1 MIFEHTENVYFSKK
15 IEEEIKNNKMI
26 EKLSQEA
33 NGLPRFGHLSADN
46 MFGIGYEAVKPED
59 IPNFLDESGLL
70 KKRKARM
77 GKNNSVKKIDEEQIL
92 KRFEYTV
99 QEYIRF
105 YDFYK
110 NQEVSEENTEAFYV
124 MLQTKLMILRKYDY
138 NREDVYLSNVF
149 DAIDKMYPEVGEN
162 INILREKF
170 EKLNNYYME
179 VILSDGTSLNLY
191 KAIEDVLYGLY
202 LHADPDKIE
211 RLLKTN
217 KNVYLI
223 SKTDYELYDVY
234 RSVFSK
240 GLVMEL
246 ITKTVLFIGFGFAD
260 PNLDRFISI
269 VRHTFEKYSPPTHYC
284 FMRSVSYE
292 DYLDEKGNLT
302 RQKKI
307 EFEQDKKLQDL
318 KIRSMKGYGIHTILV
333 DDFTQ
338 ITAMLKYIRD
348 KYTLNKVFISGALDP
363 NDSHNYGC
371 HFDEPYNINF
381 KNGEWFI
388 MQLSKRIIDDGYD
401 IVNGFGVGIGNYV
414 VSGAY
419 MGGVQRGG
427 SDYVSKHLTIQPLIS
442 VEQQESDKKDEVRRK
457 LIRDCGTVIF
467 LFGKTLYEDNN
478 SKKDE
483 LDNDGTYREYEIA
496 VKEVKNVIPVGA
508 TGLTSRYI
516 YNEVYSENQNTP
528 FIDRLNAVDEN
539 INCMQ
544 LIDDIMAMI
553 ESEKRKKE
561 ENIKQ
566 TLMKD
571 AFSNDDMSHDNLPD
585 QINVFVS
592 FHFAGAN
599 QQSRLILS
607 VLDDEPGIN
616 PVKESGKISDESK
629 IEQWIDKKIKST
641 SVTILILSKGMTKSI
656 WVGREI
662 QKSIEENNKFVL
674 IDISSGQYDKDFLSQ
689 YKIGSKSLDEIY
701 PIHSVENCNEKE
713 GFADV
718 GKWVRDAVADI

>member
-1 MIFEHTENVYFSKK
+1 M
-15 IEEEIKNNKMI
+15 
-26 EKLSQEA
+26 
-33 NGLPRFGHLSADN
+33 
-46 MFGIGYEAVKPED
+46 
-59 IPNFLDESGLL
+59 
-70 KKRKARM
+70 
-77 GKNNSVKKIDEEQIL
+77 
-92 KRFEYTV
+92 
-99 QEYIRF
+99 
-105 YDFYK
+105 
-110 NQEVSEENTEAFYV
+110 
-124 MLQTKLMILRKYDY
+124 
-138 NREDVYLSNVF
+138 
-149 DAIDKMYPEVGEN
+149 
-162 INILREKF
+162 
-170 EKLNNYYME
+170 
-179 VILSDGTSLNLY
+179 
-191 KAIEDVLYGLY
+191 
-202 LHADPDKIE
+202 
-211 RLLKTN
+211 
-217 KNVYLI
+217 
-223 SKTDYELYDVY
+223 
-234 RSVFSK
+234 
-240 GLVMEL
+240 
-246 ITKTVLFIGFGFAD
+246 
-260 PNLDRFISI
+260 
-269 VRHTFEKYSPPTHYC
+269 
-284 FMRSVSYE
+284 
-292 DYLDEKGNLT
+292 
-302 RQKKI
+302 
-307 EFEQDKKLQDL
+307 
-318 KIRSMKGYGIHTILV
+318 
-333 DDFTQ
+333 
-338 ITAMLKYIRD
+338 
-348 KYTLNKVFISGALDP
+348 
-363 NDSHNYGC
+363 
-371 HFDEPYNINF
+371 
-381 KNGEWFI
+381 
-388 MQLSKRIIDDGYD
+388 
-401 IVNGFGVGIGNYV
+401 
-414 VSGAY
+414 
-419 MGGVQRGG
+419 QRGG

-442 VEQQESDKKDEVRRK
+442 VEQQDSDKKDEVRRK

-483 LDNDGTYREYEIA
+483 LDKDGTYREYEIA

-599 QQSRLILS
+599 LQSRLILS

-616 PVKESGKISDESK
+616 PVKESGKIEDKRK
-629 IEQWIDKKIKST
+629 IKQWIDRKIKST

-674 IDISSGQYDKDFLSQ
+674 VDISSGQYDKDFLSQ

>member
-1 MIFEHTENVYFSKK
+1 M
-15 IEEEIKNNKMI
+15 
-26 EKLSQEA
+26 
-33 NGLPRFGHLSADN
+33 
-46 MFGIGYEAVKPED
+46 
-59 IPNFLDESGLL
+59 
-70 KKRKARM
+70 
-77 GKNNSVKKIDEEQIL
+77 
-92 KRFEYTV
+92 
-99 QEYIRF
+99 
-105 YDFYK
+105 
-110 NQEVSEENTEAFYV
+110 
-124 MLQTKLMILRKYDY
+124 
-138 NREDVYLSNVF
+138 
-149 DAIDKMYPEVGEN
+149 
-162 INILREKF
+162 
-170 EKLNNYYME
+170 
-179 VILSDGTSLNLY
+179 
-191 KAIEDVLYGLY
+191 
-202 LHADPDKIE
+202 
-211 RLLKTN
+211 
-217 KNVYLI
+217 
-223 SKTDYELYDVY
+223 
-234 RSVFSK
+234 
-240 GLVMEL
+240 
-246 ITKTVLFIGFGFAD
+246 
-260 PNLDRFISI
+260 
-269 VRHTFEKYSPPTHYC
+269 
-284 FMRSVSYE
+284 
-292 DYLDEKGNLT
+292 
-302 RQKKI
+302 
-307 EFEQDKKLQDL
+307 
-318 KIRSMKGYGIHTILV
+318 
-333 DDFTQ
+333 
-338 ITAMLKYIRD
+338 
-348 KYTLNKVFISGALDP
+348 
-363 NDSHNYGC
+363 
-371 HFDEPYNINF
+371 
-381 KNGEWFI
+381 
-388 MQLSKRIIDDGYD
+388 
-401 IVNGFGVGIGNYV
+401 
-414 VSGAY
+414 
-419 MGGVQRGG
+419 
-427 SDYVSKHLTIQPLIS
+427 
-442 VEQQESDKKDEVRRK
+442 
-457 LIRDCGTVIF
+457 IRDCGTVIF

-483 LDNDGTYREYEIA
+483 LDKDGTYREYEIA

-599 QQSRLILS
+599 LQSRLILS

-616 PVKESGKISDESK
+616 PVKESGKIEDKRK
-629 IEQWIDKKIKST
+629 IKQWIDRKIKST

-674 IDISSGQYDKDFLSQ
+674 VDISSGQYDKDFLSQ

>member
-1 MIFEHTENVYFSKK
+1 
-15 IEEEIKNNKMI
+15 
-26 EKLSQEA
+26 
-33 NGLPRFGHLSADN
+33 
-46 MFGIGYEAVKPED
+46 MFI
-59 IPNFLDESGLL
+59 LDESEIYYMSDIRKLLEQDRLEFEADQKIKNLDNIVQALRNGRLSIFAGAGLSASSGYVNWKQL
-70 KKRKARM
+70 IKPMSDYLGLNINTDLTMIAQYYENECTREGLNRAILNEFSKVPTKNDNIEILASLPIDTYWTTNYDSIIEDTLRRN
-77 GKNNSVKKIDEEQIL
+77 GKTVDVIYEQI
-92 KRFEYTV
+92 
-99 QEYIRF
+99 Q
-105 YDFYK
+105 YK
-110 NQEVSEENTEAFYV
+110 NYTPGRDAV
-124 MLQTKLMILRKYDY
+124 
-138 NREDVYLSNVF
+138 VYKMHG
-149 DAIDKMYPEVGEN
+149 DKN
-162 INILREKF
+162 F
-170 EKLNNYYME
+170 
-179 VILSDGTSLNLY
+179 
-191 KAIEDVLYGLY
+191 
-202 LHADPDKIE
+202 PD
-211 RLLKTN
+211 RA
-217 KNVYLI
+217 VI

-292 DYLDEKGNLT
+292 DYLDEKGNL
-302 RQKKI
+302 
-307 EFEQDKKLQDL
+307 
-318 KIRSMKGYGIHTILV
+318 
-333 DDFTQ
+333 
-338 ITAMLKYIRD
+338 
-348 KYTLNKVFISGALDP
+348 
-363 NDSHNYGC
+363 
-371 HFDEPYNINF
+371 NF

-442 VEQQESDKKDEVRRK
+442 VEQQDSDKKDEVRRK

-483 LDNDGTYREYEIA
+483 LDKDGTYREYEIA

-599 QQSRLILS
+599 LQSRLILS

-616 PVKESGKISDESK
+616 PVKESGKIEDKRK
-629 IEQWIDKKIKST
+629 IKQWIDRKIKST

-674 IDISSGQYDKDFLSQ
+674 VDISSGQYDKDFLSQ

>member
-1 MIFEHTENVYFSKK
+1 MYDKK
-15 IEEEIKNNKMI
+15 DIK
-26 EKLSQEA
+26 
-33 NGLPRFGHLSADN
+33 
-46 MFGIGYEAVKPED
+46 Y
-59 IPNFLDESGLL
+59 
-70 KKRKARM
+70 
-77 GKNNSVKKIDEEQIL
+77 
-92 KRFEYTV
+92 Y
-99 QEYIRF
+99 Y
-105 YDFYK
+105 
-110 NQEVSEENTEAFYV
+110 
-124 MLQTKLMILRKYDY
+124 
-138 NREDVYLSNVF
+138 
-149 DAIDKMYPEVGEN
+149 
-162 INILREKF
+162 LREVQC
-170 EKLNNYYME
+170 KLIVNIIIGLVVFNIIFTVAYSIPFP
-179 VILSDGTSLNLY
+179 VKLKNF
-191 KAIEDVLYGLY
+191 IEDVSTGISFFSGCTVISLFSFIFKNGQNETIGNSINKG
-202 LHADPDKIE
+202 HEWIINRDIQKNK
-211 RLLKTN
+211 LLKLSRLHRIIVLTGESGSGKSVLLSNIKGAYYKNNDYFLNWGDEVCRQKNRIIILDQFERALKLSNLKSNIN
-217 KNVYLI
+217 KISSVRKKIIDVIYEQIQYKNYTPGRDAVVYKMHGDKNFPDRAVI

>member
-1 MIFEHTENVYFSKK
+1 MIRNIF
-15 IEEEIKNNKMI
+15 I
-26 EKLSQEA
+26 
-33 NGLPRFGHLSADN
+33 
-46 MFGIGYEAVKPED
+46 MFI
-59 IPNFLDESGLL
+59 LDESEIYYMSDIRKLLEQDRLEFEADQKIKNLDNIVQALRNGRLSIFAGAGLSASSGYVNWKQL
-70 KKRKARM
+70 IKPMSDYLGLNINTDLTMIAQYYENECTREGLNRAILNEFSKVPTKNDNMEILASLPIDTYWTTNYDSIIEDTLLRN
-77 GKNNSVKKIDEEQIL
+77 GKTVDVIYEQI
-92 KRFEYTV
+92 
-99 QEYIRF
+99 Q
-105 YDFYK
+105 YK
-110 NQEVSEENTEAFYV
+110 NYTPGRDAV
-124 MLQTKLMILRKYDY
+124 
-138 NREDVYLSNVF
+138 VYKMHG
-149 DAIDKMYPEVGEN
+149 DK
-162 INILREKF
+162 KF
-170 EKLNNYYME
+170 
-179 VILSDGTSLNLY
+179 
-191 KAIEDVLYGLY
+191 
-202 LHADPDKIE
+202 PD
-211 RLLKTN
+211 RA
-217 KNVYLI
+217 VI

-338 ITAMLKYIRD
+338 ITAMLNYIRD

-363 NDSHNYGC
+363 KSPHSYRGYFNRKPRNSK
-371 HFDEPYNINF
+371 F

-388 MQLSKRIIDDGYD
+388 MQLAKRIIDDGYD
-401 IVNGFGVGIGNYV
+401 IVNGFGVGIGNYI

-419 MGGVQRGG
+419 MGGSQRGG

-442 VEQQESDKKDEVRRK
+442 VEQQERDKKDEVRRK

-483 LDNDGTYREYEIA
+483 LDKDGTYLEYEIA
-496 VKEVKNVIPVGA
+496 VEEAKNIIPVGA

-516 YNEVYSENQNTP
+516 YNEVYRENKHKS
-528 FIDRLNAVDEN
+528 FIDRLNKEN
-539 INCMQ
+539 INSMQ
-544 LIDDIMAMI
+544 LIDDIMSMI
-553 ESEKRKKE
+553 ESEKHKKE
-561 ENIKQ
+561 QTLKK

-571 AFSNDDMSHDNLPD
+571 AFSNDDTSGYDVYN

-701 PIHSVENCNEKE
+701 PIHSVENCNKKE
-713 GFADV
+713 GFTDV